1 MLGRILSSELKKK
14 KNVIEIVTFIQR
26 LSKPET

>member
-1 MLGRILSSELKKK
+1 MLGRILSGELKK

>member
-1 MLGRILSSELKKK
+1 MLGRILSGELKKK
-14 KNVIEIVTFIQR
+14 KVIEIVTFIQR